1 MPESAHQ
8 SDSPLSQEERKQL
21 LVLACE
27 MDRAAWNDSCRPRP
41 RTRAALAAELLRFA
55 APALAMIP
63 GLPKRWLQR
72 LGFVTRIAR
81 QVALFK
87 A

>member
-1 MPESAHQ
+1 MPEPAHQ
-8 SDSPLSQEERKQL
+8 NDSPLSRDERKQL

-27 MDRAAWNDSCRPRP
+27 MDRAAWSDSCRPRP
-41 RTRAALAAELLRFA
+41 RPRAAVAAELLRFA
-55 APALAMIP
+55 GPVLSLIP

-72 LGFVTRIAR
+72 LGFVTKIAR
-81 QVALFK
+81 QFALFT